1 MNNFT
6 NSICRIKTLYH
17 RLTPV
22 ALKKPADIFFLF
34 HFHDIRLLICQQ
46 FLTLSVL
53 KYFRLCG
60 CCMNLHFY
68 GGFIMA
74 MELLF
79 ENHTQLDEDV
89 IHHII
94 EKDYKRPEKAK
105 QYHVMT
111 LLVGI
116 LAALAAVYFGRLGIL
131 TPQML
136 TLLCT
141 IALIAVC
148 IYSFYSY
155 YQNMPKNQ
163 IKARQNTYSESLLIP
178 RKMKVY
184 KNVMYQSAGKSHGEY
199 RLFQFTGIETW
210 SHYFLLRY
218 ENSYVVMDK
227 NGFTKGTAEEFEQFM
242 TARIQKN
249 C

>member
-1 MNNFT
+1 MKT
-6 NSICRIKTLYH
+6 SSSI
-17 RLTPV
+17 
-22 ALKKPADIFFLF
+22 
-34 HFHDIRLLICQQ
+34 LLR
-46 FLTLSVL
+46 
-53 KYFRLCG
+53 K
-60 CCMNLHFY
+60 
-68 GGFIMA
+68 
-74 MELLF
+74 
-79 ENHTQLDEDV
+79 
-89 IHHII
+89 
-94 EKDYKRPEKAK
+94 
-105 QYHVMT
+105 MT

-131 TPQML
+131 TRQMP

-218 ENSYVVMDK
+218 ENSYVIMDK

>member
-1 MNNFT
+1 
-6 NSICRIKTLYH
+6 
-17 RLTPV
+17 
-22 ALKKPADIFFLF
+22 
-34 HFHDIRLLICQQ
+34 
-46 FLTLSVL
+46 
-53 KYFRLCG
+53 
-60 CCMNLHFY
+60 
-68 GGFIMA
+68 MA

-89 IHHII
+89 IQHII
-94 EKDYKRPEKAK
+94 KKNYKRPEKAK

-131 TPQML
+131 THQML

-163 IKARQNTYSESLLIP
+163 IKARQNTYSARATANTASSNLPASKPGPTTFCSATRTATSSWTKTASLREQP
-178 RKMKVY
+178 
-184 KNVMYQSAGKSHGEY
+184 KNSS
-199 RLFQFTGIETW
+199 
-210 SHYFLLRY
+210 S
-218 ENSYVVMDK
+218 S
-227 NGFTKGTAEEFEQFM
+227 
-242 TARIQKN
+242 
-249 C
+249 

>member
-1 MNNFT
+1 
-6 NSICRIKTLYH
+6 
-17 RLTPV
+17 
-22 ALKKPADIFFLF
+22 
-34 HFHDIRLLICQQ
+34 
-46 FLTLSVL
+46 
-53 KYFRLCG
+53 
-60 CCMNLHFY
+60 
-68 GGFIMA
+68 MA

-131 TPQML
+131 THQML

-227 NGFTKGTAEEFEQFM
+227 SGFTKGTAEEFEQFM

>member
-1 MNNFT
+1 
-6 NSICRIKTLYH
+6 
-17 RLTPV
+17 
-22 ALKKPADIFFLF
+22 
-34 HFHDIRLLICQQ
+34 
-46 FLTLSVL
+46 
-53 KYFRLCG
+53 
-60 CCMNLHFY
+60 
-68 GGFIMA
+68 MA

-79 ENHTQLDEDV
+79 ENHTQMYEDI

-131 TPQML
+131 THQML

-148 IYSFYSY
+148 LYSFYSY

-184 KNVMYQSAGKSHGEY
+184 KNVMYQSAGKSHGE
-199 RLFQFTGIETW
+199 
-210 SHYFLLRY
+210 
-218 ENSYVVMDK
+218 
-227 NGFTKGTAEEFEQFM
+227 
-242 TARIQKN
+242 
-249 C
+249 